1 MQLGFELMLMGM
13 STVFAFL
20 ILLIFCMTIMS
31 KMVTLIEKKPIEI
44 DPIEIDQNKIPDN
57 TLIAVISAA
66 IHQHLHKG

>member
-1 MQLGFELMLMGM
+1 MKLGFELMLMGM

-44 DPIEIDQNKIPDN
+44 DQNKIPDN

-66 IHQHLHKG
+66 IHQHRQKG

>member
-20 ILLIFCMTIMS
+20 ILLIFCMTLMS

-44 DPIEIDQNKIPDN
+44 EHEQIPDN

-66 IHQHLHKG
+66 IHQHRQKG

>member
-31 KMVTLIEKKPIEI
+31 KMVTLIEKKSIEI
-44 DPIEIDQNKIPDN
+44 DPIETDHKQIPDN

-66 IHQHLHKG
+66 IHQHRQKG